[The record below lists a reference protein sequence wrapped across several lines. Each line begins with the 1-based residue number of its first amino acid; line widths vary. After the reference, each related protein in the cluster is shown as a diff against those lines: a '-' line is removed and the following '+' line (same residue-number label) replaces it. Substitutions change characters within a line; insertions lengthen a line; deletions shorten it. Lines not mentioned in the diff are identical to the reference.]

1 MSEFSNEGF
10 IQEFLEEAKEHLFL
24 IHNALL
30 ALERSITKN
39 GQEELVLPRQETVEQ
54 LFRSFHTLKGLSAMI
69 GLQPAAELSHSME
82 SVLLGIQK
90 TEIEVTNTVLQTL
103 FDGVEK
109 LESVISTLSNPQSTI
124 PGIEAEVAAL
134 SAFTTG
140 SKPKLDAPTVPV
152 ESAAAISLESFL
164 ADILKPYPEIRA
176 GLTERDHPAILDA
189 ILKGRSLSVGI
200 FAPTTERSQEGVNV
214 GQIRKELATAG
225 QLIKSIPLVTGSTV
239 RFAFLVASSYSI
251 TPSQYPYL
259 DWVILL
265 PGRRDA
271 QQDEGSAPVQHL
283 AVEPES
289 HSRIAQT
296 NLVRVDMHRLDELI
310 QMVGELVVQRNAI
323 LDVITRLSG
332 TAPGVRR
339 ELSHT
344 TSQMD
349 RTLRRLRESILRTR
363 MVPLAEVFSQMP
375 LAIRD
380 LARATG
386 KDVHLFIDGEETK
399 IDKMLVERLF
409 DPLLHLVRNA
419 VTHGIE
425 TPAERSV
432 SGKPMRG
439 QIILR
444 GKPEGDH
451 IRVEVS
457 DDGRGIDREKI
468 ADRAIELG
476 LIDSGQEI
484 SDTEML
490 DLICRPG
497 FSTQAKAD
505 LGAGRGVGM
514 DVVKRMVYSM
524 SGALNMATQQD
535 QGTTFTIRLPLSLV
549 ILDAILVQ
557 VEEETYAIPQGMIE
571 EVIEINPEEIAQIE
585 SGELLPYKDNALVI
599 YRLARLFDLPPTG
612 NGAAKHHC
620 YGLIADEGDHR
631 TVLLVDRLIGL
642 REVVIRPIID
652 PLISCPGVTGATE
665 LGNGQV
671 VLILNPSDLLEVAK
685 HRQV

>member
-1 MSEFSNEGF
+1 MSEFSSEGF
-10 IQEFLEEAKEHLFL
+10 IQEFLEEAKEHLFT

-30 ALERSITKN
+30 ALERSITQS
-39 GQEELVLPRQETVEQ
+39 GGEELGLPRQETVEQ
-54 LFRSFHTLKGLSAMI
+54 LFRSFHSLKGLSAMI
-69 GLQPAAELSHSME
+69 GLQPAAQLSHSME

-90 TEIEVTNTVLQTL
+90 TEIDVTNTVLQAL

-109 LESVISTLSNPQSTI
+109 LEAVISTLSNPQSAI
-124 PGIEAEVAAL
+124 PGIEAEIAAL
-134 SAFTTG
+134 SKFTTG
-140 SKPKLDAPTVPV
+140 SKPKLDSPPAPV

-176 GLTERDHPAILDA
+176 GLTERDYPAVLDA
-189 ILKGRSLSVGI
+189 ILKGRSLSLGI
-200 FAPTTERSQEGVNV
+200 FAPTTERSEEGVNV

-225 QLIKSIPLVTGSTV
+225 ELIKSIPLVTGSTV
-239 RFAFLVASSYSI
+239 RFAFLIASSYPI

-259 DWVILL
+259 DWMILL
-265 PGRRDA
+265 PGRTA
-271 QQDEGSAPVQHL
+271 PQQDEGSAPVHPL
-283 AVEPES
+283 AVEPEG

-323 LDVITRLSG
+323 LDLITRLSV
-332 TAPGVRR
+332 TSPGLRR

-344 TSQMD
+344 MSQMD
-349 RTLRRLRESILRTR
+349 RTLRRMRDAILRTR

-380 LARATG
+380 LARASG
-386 KDVHLFIDGEETK
+386 KDVHLFIEGEDTK
-399 IDKMLVERLF
+399 IDKILVERLF

-432 SGKPMRG
+432 SGKPVRG
-439 QIILR
+439 QITLR

-514 DVVKRMVYSM
+514 DVVKRMVYTM
-524 SGALNMATQQD
+524 SGALSMTTQPG

-557 VEEETYAIPQGMIE
+557 VERETYAVPQGLIE
-571 EVIEINPEEIAQIE
+571 EVIEINPEEITQIE

-599 YRLARLFDLPPTG
+599 YRLARLFDLPPSG
-612 NGAAKHHC
+612 NGASKHHC
-620 YGLIADEGDHR
+620 YGLIVDVGDHR

-642 REVVIRPIID
+642 REVVIRPVND
-652 PLISCPGVTGATE
+652 PLIVCPGVTGATE

-671 VLILNPSDLLEVAK
+671 VLILNPSDLLEDAK
-685 HRQV
+685 QRQV